1 MCVREQSVTWHDKMS
16 LSQFVKKEKMEKK
29 KKNIE
34 FLNQKYSI
42 DLQELLLLE

>member
-1 MCVREQSVTWHDKMS
+1 MS

-29 KKNIE
+29 TKDIE